1 VLAKYRHPRV
11 VRGISDISGRRFVTH
26 GLRRRIGLDLYHLFM
41 TVSWPRIFATF
52 ASFFFVFN
60 LVFAGVYSLQA
71 DDIADLNPPGYWG
84 RFFFS
89 VETLA
94 TVGYGDMHPES
105 LFAHIVA
112 SIEIFVG
119 LMSLALI
126 TGMMFARFSKPTA
139 RFMFARY
146 AVIRPL
152 NGRMTLMLRA
162 ANARQNIVMEA
173 AAQLR
178 LLRDEVSPEGAH
190 FRRIYD
196 LPLIRR
202 RHPVF
207 VFGWTLMH
215 VIDAASPLAGAT
227 AESLNA
233 GRAFLLLTLSGTDE
247 TTGQSLM
254 AKQEYP
260 TSALRWNHGFADI
273 LTTDDQ
279 GVDHFDYTRFN
290 DVEPLG

>member
-1 VLAKYRHPRV
+1 
-11 VRGISDISGRRFVTH
+11 
-26 GLRRRIGLDLYHLFM
+26 M
-41 TVSWPRIFATF
+41 TVSWLRIFGTF
-52 ASFFFVFN
+52 AAFFFVFN
-60 LVFAGVYSLQA
+60 LLFAGGYSLQA
-71 DDIADLNPPGYWG
+71 DDIADLNPSGYWG

-94 TVGYGDMHPES
+94 TVGYGDMHPQS
-105 LFAHIVA
+105 LFAHTVA

-126 TGMMFARFSKPTA
+126 TGMMFARFSRPTA

-152 NGRMTLMLRA
+152 DGRLTLMLRA

-178 LLRDEVSPEGAH
+178 LLRDEISAEGTH

-196 LPLIRR
+196 LPLIRS

-207 VFGWTLMH
+207 LFGWTLLH

-227 AESLNA
+227 AQSLNA
-233 GRAFLLLTLSGTDE
+233 GRAFLLLTVSGTDE
-247 TTGQSLM
+247 TTGQRLM

-260 TSALRWNHGFADI
+260 VSALRWNHGFADI
-273 LTTDDQ
+273 LTTDDD